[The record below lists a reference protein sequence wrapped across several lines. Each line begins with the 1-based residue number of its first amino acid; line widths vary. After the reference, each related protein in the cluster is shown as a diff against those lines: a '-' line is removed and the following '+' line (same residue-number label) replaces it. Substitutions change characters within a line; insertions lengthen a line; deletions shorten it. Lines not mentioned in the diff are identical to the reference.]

1 MKRPK
6 IAVYVAVPVLVV
18 MLGFVAVLAF
28 SDPGG
33 KDLSASPLLGRQAPE
48 IVGET
53 IHGESFDLADRQGEW
68 VLVNFFQTTC
78 IPCVREHPDLVEFS
92 RNHAAEGDASVVS
105 IVFESTV
112 TSVQDFFADNGG
124 DWPVVNDPDGFLALE
139 YGVSGVPESYL
150 IAPDGTVAT
159 KIVGGVTIA
168 DLETLLDRAQGV

>member
-6 IAVYVAVPVLVV
+6 IAAYIAIPVLVLT
-18 MLGFVAVLAF
+18 LGLVGVLAL

-33 KDLSASPLLGRQAPE
+33 QDAAESPLLGRQAPN
-48 IVGET
+48 ITGET
-53 IHGESFDLADRQGEW
+53 IDGASYQLTDHQGEW

-78 IPCVREHPDLVEFS
+78 VPCIREHPELVEFS
-92 RNHAAEGDASVVS
+92 EVHAAEGDASVVS
-105 IVFESTV
+105 VVFESTV
-112 TSVQDFFADNGG
+112 SSVQDFFADNGG
-124 DWPVVNDPDGFLALE
+124 DWPVVTDPDGFLSLE

-159 KIVGGVTIA
+159 KIIGGVTFA